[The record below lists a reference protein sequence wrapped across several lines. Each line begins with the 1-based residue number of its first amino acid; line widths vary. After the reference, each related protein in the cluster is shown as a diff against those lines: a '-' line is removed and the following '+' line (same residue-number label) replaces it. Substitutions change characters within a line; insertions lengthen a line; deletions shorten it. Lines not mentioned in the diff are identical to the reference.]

1 MHIYINTQIFS
12 LIAHFYLLRIALN
25 QDVLSELHLT
35 SQKDKIH
42 IMKQDLM
49 SSLTFGPLLSECF
62 LPVIIHIPTVFLGIA
77 LVHPPRRW
85 LPMCE

>member
-42 IMKQDLM
+42 IMKQ
-49 SSLTFGPLLSECF
+49 T
-62 LPVIIHIPTVFLGIA
+62 IPQPYYL
-77 LVHPPRRW
+77 
-85 LPMCE
+85 